1 MTSSEDAQKDMNNRF
16 FKVRINRIIDYA
28 DLNNLQ
34 DQVEFLENP
43 GWTGTFQTLHEIER
57 AIKKVT
63 LIKFNL
69 YKNGRAFDIDNPK
82 YNITA
87 KFG

>member
-16 FKVRINRIIDYA
+16 FKARINRIIDYA

-43 GWTGTFQTLHEIER
+43 GWMGTFQTLHEIEK
-57 AIKKVT
+57 AINTNIFIISDLSEKN
-63 LIKFNL
+63 FNFL
-69 YKNGRAFDIDNPK
+69 YC
-82 YNITA
+82 
-87 KFG
+87 

>member
-57 AIKKVT
+57 AIKNVA

-69 YKNGRAFDIDNPK
+69 YKNRQAFEIDNPK
-82 YNITA
+82 YNLAA
-87 KFG
+87 KFS